1 MNLDTLK
8 GMTNEE
14 FVSHVM
20 NYSSGGPLVQ
30 SFVIEALRFYSEA
43 VISKGEP
50 KDDGS
55 FINPVVWYNIG
66 KEINEKINLKYGL
79 TRSWNV

>member
-1 MNLDTLK
+1 MNSDK
-8 GMTNEE
+8 FKRMTNEE
-14 FVSHVM
+14 FVSHIM
-20 NYSSGGPLVQ
+20 NYSNSGSLVQ

-66 KEINEKINLKYGL
+66 KEVNDKINLKYSPN
-79 TRSWNV
+79 RS